1 MEKESYDVIVKGME
15 EKIECLETG
24 MNHSLDCLFM
34 AMRNLCDLRDDLL
47 KEKKALEDLKASV
60 EQENEEEDDG

>member
-24 MNHSLDCLFM
+24 MNHSLDCFFM